1 MSRLENVTI
10 NSKLIGRAVRRL
22 RKRATHPH
30 ALKSSDR
37 RGLTQTTFAKR
48 AGVSRGYLSDIE
60 RGARNVSVEVLVKL
74 ARALHVTPD
83 CLLGFRVRAPR
94 ATS

>member
-1 MSRLENVTI
+1 MARIENVTA

-22 RKRATHPH
+22 RTR
-30 ALKSSDR
+30 LGSGVGMS
-37 RGLTQTTFAKR
+37 QTTFAPR

-60 RGARNVSVEVLVKL
+60 RGTRNVSVEVLCQL

-94 ATS
+94 G